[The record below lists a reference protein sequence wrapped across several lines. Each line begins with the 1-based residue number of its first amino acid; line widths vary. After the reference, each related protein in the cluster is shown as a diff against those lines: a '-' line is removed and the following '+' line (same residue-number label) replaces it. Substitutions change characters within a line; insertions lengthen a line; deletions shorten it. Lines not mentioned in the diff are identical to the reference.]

1 MGEIQGLAKGN
12 RAIQNHKK
20 GTEITDENRERHGP
34 LFERLCVEHLIE
46 EREQRAQNRE
56 PKALPCQSGCWKDD
70 NERERHKKEQH
81 CMEKHTICSIFE
93 KLSACAPLQGH
104 LGATQER
111 HCQNNEKL

>member
-1 MGEIQGLAKGN
+1 VGEIQGLAKGD

-20 GTEITDENRERHGP
+20 GTEIANENGKRNGP

-70 NERERHKKEQH
+70 NECECHKE
-81 CMEKHTICSIFE
+81 E
-93 KLSACAPLQGH
+93 
-104 LGATQER
+104 
-111 HCQNNEKL
+111 